1 MTTIESIKIILRDV
15 LQLGDQVNNFNEA
28 TQLLGDIPEFDSMA
42 VVSLITSIEEHF
54 DVTFEDDDITA
65 ESFETLGN
73 LVQLTE
79 EKLEE

>member
-1 MTTIESIKIILRDV
+1 MTTIDTIKIILRDV
-15 LQLGDQVNNFNEA
+15 LQLGDRANGFNES

-54 DVTFEDDDITA
+54 DLIFEDDDITA

-73 LVQLTE
+73 LVQLVE